1 MEALIVGNGP
11 PPSDRLL
18 QELMA
23 GNPLLLCADGGADT
37 VMARGWLP
45 DYVVGDM
52 DSVACRNAAAMPPE
66 RFVRV
71 DDDDTGTDLQKVIR
85 QAVSLGVRAATLTGV
100 TGGRSDHTL
109 WNLSMLR
116 LYRDS
121 LRLRVVDDF
130 CEIRLVNGEIRFRA
144 EPGQKLSLTPLSGP
158 AVGVRTTGL
167 RFALHG
173 EILAPAIRDGI
184 SNEVVDGPVTVSV
197 AAGDLLLVIHRDT
210 APARIIWDNV

>member
-11 PPSDRLL
+11 PPSERLL

-23 GNPLLLCADGGADT
+23 ENPLLLCADGGAYT

-45 DYVVGDM
+45 DYIVGDM
-52 DSVACRNAAAMPPE
+52 DSVARRNVAAMPAE
-66 RFVRV
+66 RLVRV

-85 QAVSLGVRAATLTGV
+85 QALQLGVHAATLTGV

-130 CEIRLVNGEIRFRA
+130 CEIRLIDGEIRFRA
-144 EPGQKLSLTPLSGP
+144 EPGQKLSLAPLSGP
-158 AVGVRTTGL
+158 AAGVRTTGL
-167 RFALHG
+167 RFPLHG

-197 AAGDLLLVIHRDT
+197 AAGDLLLVIHRET
-210 APARIIWDNV
+210 SPARIIWEHI